1 MSELSENSVTQL
13 FTTVLQHA
21 KCIEVR
27 IDYAKAIT
35 SQKQK
40 YALQGAMNKVNAA
53 INHICGLLPNSE
65 AVLKVKKDLDRADL
79 VYVMLIT
86 EQLMR
91 LPQEDMEDLVEVIQK
106 FIDERYGKEDQM
118 SSNGENQ
125 VQ

>member
-1 MSELSENSVTQL
+1 MSEVLSENSVTQL

-40 YALQGAMNKVNAA
+40 YALQGAMTKINAA
-53 INHICGLLPNSE
+53 INNICHLLPDSD
-65 AVLKVKKDLDRADL
+65 AVLRVKRELDKADL

-91 LPQEDMEDLVEVIQK
+91 LPSNDMEDLVELIQN
-106 FIDERYGKEDQM
+106 FIDERYGKEDKVP
-118 SSNGENQ
+118 SIGEDQ
-125 VQ
+125 V